1 MLGNL
6 RRATPLMKTGF
17 VLVVG
22 LVATIWNGAP
32 RDDVVLTTLYEGDS
46 KHGGNMQASLLF
58 MNFHR
63 KVVATGVVPES
74 LVISADNTPKETKN
88 AMVFTWMVWLLC
100 CLRETRLWR
109 VRTVYKLV
117 GHTHSHCDRLFSRV
131 KASLMGKSYI
141 SEDDMMNIIVATLKS
156 YTLDWNHLHASLNF
170 EELNLGLEIHALRN
184 VHDLEV
190 FRTNGGI
197 YVRWK
202 QYLSTPR
209 GGSRETSTVAMARP
223 PHIRHCFSQDMK
235 TNFRDFLGRVEVQLG
250 SMNLLDD
257 PVKAGM
263 AWLNNVTQQDTDSV
277 LPVDA
282 ILSDI
287 GRGGAAVGTI
297 RSESMAS
304 VPEDVLLFNCPGA
317 DMPGMPL
324 ENLVRLGGT
333 VQDEP
338 AIEIMCVTGDFAIVD
353 NTSSSKALPFCLG
366 EVIDI
371 EQDSAIIQW
380 WHPGKSKEANLKAGR
395 KKAILDLFGEWA
407 PTDDLPLTELEPL
420 PPSILSPSKIL
431 IWGFNLESGQVPFE
445 ILDKV
450 MDLDFVDLTG
460 LKLSSTKRGSL
471 YRAHRLMRTQ

>member
-1 MLGNL
+1 
-6 RRATPLMKTGF
+6 RATPL
-17 VLVVG
+17 
-22 LVATIWNGAP
+22 IWNGTP
-32 RDDVVLTTLYEGDS
+32 GDDAVLTTLYEGDS

-141 SEDDMMNIIVATLKS
+141 SEDDVMNIIVATLKS

-202 QYLSTPR
+202 QYLSGELWSRPR
-209 GGSRETSTVAMARP
+209 LVVAAENMATVATAMARP

-235 TNFRDFLGRVEVQLG
+235 TKFHDFLGRVEVQLG

-257 PVKAGM
+257 RVKAGV
-263 AWLNNVTQQDTDSV
+263 AWLNN
-277 LPVDA
+277 
-282 ILSDI
+282 
-287 GRGGAAVGTI
+287 
-297 RSESMAS
+297 
-304 VPEDVLLFNCPGA
+304 DVLLFNCPGA
-317 DMPGMPL
+317 DMPGMLL

-338 AIEIMCVTGDFAIVD
+338 AIEIMCVTGDFVIVD

-371 EQDSAIIQW
+371 DEDSAIIQW

-471 YRAHRLMRTQ
+471 YRAHRLMRT

>member
-6 RRATPLMKTGF
+6 RRATPL
-17 VLVVG
+17 
-22 LVATIWNGAP
+22 IWNGTP
-32 RDDVVLTTLYEGDS
+32 GDDAVLTTLYEGDS

-141 SEDDMMNIIVATLKS
+141 SEDDVMNIIVATLKS

-202 QYLSTPR
+202 QYLSGELWSRPR
-209 GGSRETSTVAMARP
+209 LVVAAENMATVATAMARP

-235 TNFRDFLGRVEVQLG
+235 TKFHDFLGRVEVQLG

-257 PVKAGM
+257 RVKAGV

-282 ILSDI
+282 MLSDI
-287 GRGGAAVGTI
+287 GRGGAC
-297 RSESMAS
+297 SWHDS
-304 VPEDVLLFNCPGA
+304 VREHG
-317 DMPGMPL
+317 
-324 ENLVRLGGT
+324 
-333 VQDEP
+333 
-338 AIEIMCVTGDFAIVD
+338 
-353 NTSSSKALPFCLG
+353 FC
-366 EVIDI
+366 
-371 EQDSAIIQW
+371 A
-380 WHPGKSKEANLKAGR
+380 
-395 KKAILDLFGEWA
+395 
-407 PTDDLPLTELEPL
+407 
-420 PPSILSPSKIL
+420 
-431 IWGFNLESGQVPFE
+431 
-445 ILDKV
+445 
-450 MDLDFVDLTG
+450 
-460 LKLSSTKRGSL
+460 
-471 YRAHRLMRTQ
+471 